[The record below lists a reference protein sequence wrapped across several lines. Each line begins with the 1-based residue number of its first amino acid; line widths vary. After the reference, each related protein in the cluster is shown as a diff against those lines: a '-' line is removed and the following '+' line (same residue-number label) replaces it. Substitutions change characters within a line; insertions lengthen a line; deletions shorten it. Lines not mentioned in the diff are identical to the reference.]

1 MASGSLHIHNRHIM
15 LEVATENIEGRGG
28 EHNPLLNIGVKFEN
42 PVQQNEKL
50 QLLGSGIILYAGKDS
65 IRVGETWITNA
76 YFLHDKDPFYQYYSV
91 PVTPEI
97 IDRIEQSRH
106 GNLSLLLEC
115 TLQLGRY
122 EPLTIAGQNNQ
133 RIEKYF
139 MTEAIT
145 GSNGQVRLEIE
156 QSQWVKKILPHWKL
170 NTTSLIE
177 LPSYTEVVP
186 KEYKIS
192 RKELDEAL
200 RYFNNG
206 DYDKTVSHCRSALEP
221 FKKQMTQLK
230 EHIKS
235 NHEFEWMK
243 DISEA
248 TEKWLDTLLRQTFH
262 FTAKTHHAP
271 SIGHFDRQDAQIIT
285 MVTTAIIGYVG
296 KTGFKGESL

>member
-1 MASGSLHIHNRHIM
+1 MATGSLHINNRHLM
-15 LEVATENIEGRGG
+15 LEVVTESVEGRGG
-28 EHNPLLNIGVKFEN
+28 ENNPILNVSVKFEN
-42 PVQQNEKL
+42 PSQQNEKL
-50 QLLGSGIILYAGKDS
+50 QLLGAGVKLFAGKQS
-65 IRVGETWITNA
+65 IRVGETWQTTA
-76 YFLHDKDPFYQYYSV
+76 WFLQEKEPFYQYFSI

-97 IDRIEQSRH
+97 IERIEQTRD
-106 GNLSLLLEC
+106 GNLQFHAEC
-115 TLQLGRY
+115 SLQLGKY
-122 EPLTIAGQNNQ
+122 EPVSLAGQSNQ

-139 MTEAIT
+139 LTEVIT
-145 GSNGQVRLEIE
+145 GSNGQVNFEIE
-156 QSQWVKKILPHWKL
+156 QSQWVNKILPSWKL
-170 NTTSLIE
+170 NRTSLIE

-192 RKELDEAL
+192 RDELDEAL

-221 FKKQMTQLK
+221 FKKQMTELK
-230 EHIKS
+230 DYIKS

-248 TEKWLDTLLRQTFH
+248 TETWLDTLLRKTFH

-271 SIGHFDRQDAQIIT
+271 SIGHFDRADAHIIT

-296 KTGFKGESL
+296 KTGFKME